1 MPMSVSCRLSG
12 HIHYSLMIEDVKD
25 LQADFSPFFI
35 YSLRLHSR
43 PLYVSCSP
51 VHPPPTPAKLM
62 QRRKHRF
69 QRPHR
74 RMRGCIPWL
83 ILVIFDEML
92 MDGDDDMRDGA
103 WRKIGNCWFWVETGS
118 HIASYATC
126 TKFPQSKHNIKI
138 PQKSKPN
145 QHLLPTPVTPSI
157 QG

>member
-25 LQADFSPFFI
+25 LQADFSPFLI

-43 PLYVSCSP
+43 PLYVSYSP

-92 MDGDDDMRDGA
+92 MEGDDDMEDGA
-103 WRKIGNCWFWVETGS
+103 RRKTERESLVWDETGS
-118 HIASYATC
+118 HIALYFTC
-126 TKFPQSKHNIKI
+126 TNSRNLNTISKSPKNQSQTNTSFP
-138 PQKSKPN
+138 
-145 QHLLPTPVTPSI
+145 HL
-157 QG
+157 